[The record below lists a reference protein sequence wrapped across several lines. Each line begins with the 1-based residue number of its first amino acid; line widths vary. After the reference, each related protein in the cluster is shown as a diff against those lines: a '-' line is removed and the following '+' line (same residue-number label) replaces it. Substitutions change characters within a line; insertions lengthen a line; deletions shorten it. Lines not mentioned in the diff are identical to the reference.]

1 MNKTVAWILLI
12 LGVYEILALLISTLP
27 AYLEGTWGWV
37 IGIVLIV
44 LGGWM
49 LKKQ

>member
-12 LGVYEILALLISTLP
+12 LGVYEILALVINTLP
-27 AYLEGTWGWV
+27 AYLEGTWGWI
-37 IGIVLIV
+37 IGIVLIF

-49 LKKQ
+49 LMKQ